1 MRKQSSGAAV
11 AEHAIDDVQSMV
23 IFARVIQER
32 SFTRAARAL
41 ATSTSAVSKRIAG
54 LERRAGARLLA
65 RTTRHVAPTEAGLA
79 LYERC
84 LRILREVEDAE
95 LMVLGLSDVPRG
107 LLRVSAPVYFGELHV
122 APLLAELLIAEP
134 ELRVELS
141 LTDRFV
147 DLVPEGIDLAVR
159 IGKSTG
165 ASLITRKLALTRVVA
180 CASPAYL
187 QRRGRPLAPKDLLE
201 HDCLRYSLDPIR
213 NSWRFSDSRG
223 QDCVIPVTGAFES
236 NHGGALCRAASSGL
250 GIVLLPLFYVA
261 EAIEAG
267 ELVSVLEE
275 YCATEIHI
283 SAVYPAGRQ
292 VPPKTR
298 ACMDWLARA
307 LPLRLAQRGLG
318 GEGVARERLAVEP
331 LSARAAARREL
342 PAAGSK
348 QAARTP
354 RSIGRKAARRK

>member
-1 MRKQSSGAAV
+1 MRKQSSRAGAAD
-11 AEHAIDDVQSMV
+11 HAFDDVQSMV

-32 SFTRAARAL
+32 SFTRAARQL
-41 ATSTSAVSKRIAG
+41 ATSTSAVSKRIAR
-54 LERRAGARLLA
+54 LEQRAGARLLA

-122 APLLAELLIAEP
+122 APLLAQLLIAEP

-159 IGKSTG
+159 IGKTTG

-187 QRRGRPLAPKDLLE
+187 QRRGRPLVPKDLLE

-213 NSWRFSDSRG
+213 NSWLFTDTGGELS
-223 QDCVIPVTGAFES
+223 VIPVTGGFEC
-236 NHGGALCRAASSGL
+236 NHGGALRQAASSGL
-250 GIVLLPLFYVA
+250 GIVLLPFFYVA
-261 EAIEAG
+261 EALESG
-267 ELVSVLEE
+267 DLVLLLEE
-275 YCATEIHI
+275 HTAAEIAI

-298 ACMDWLARA
+298 ACMDWLVRA
-307 LPLRLAQRGLG
+307 LPLRLRHGGAGLDR
-318 GEGVARERLAVEP
+318 AR
-331 LSARAAARREL
+331 LSARAASTPEL
-342 PAAGSK
+342 PAAVGVASSRTRSK
-348 QAARTP
+348 SSRRKPAARN
-354 RSIGRKAARRK
+354 